1 MRNIRICGACFPPM
15 AAFATWRTG
24 QGRKMQLWGVR
35 AACST
40 LRKTGRIRLPRA
52 VLCVLSPPPALPALR
67 GRGAGACSPNLPPR
81 GRGMTKRIPSDNRIL
96 AKHAT
101 AIRRLGKRV
110 VADVIEIGRLLTE
123 CKRICGHGNWLP
135 WLDREFGWTDDTALN
150 FMRVYELSKS
160 RNFRDLSLPLSGL
173 YLLAAPSTPQ
183 EARDE
188 IIERAQAGETI
199 PVAEAKRIIEHAKN
213 QQQPSS
219 KPDKPTT
226 KPQANIADDFDADS
240 RTEAER
246 LRVRVEELQAQVRQR
261 DIKITGLESEI
272 EELRGKLAT
281 GTGGDMSVSEFQTA

>member
-1 MRNIRICGACFPPM
+1 
-15 AAFATWRTG
+15 
-24 QGRKMQLWGVR
+24 
-35 AACST
+35 
-40 LRKTGRIRLPRA
+40 
-52 VLCVLSPPPALPALR
+52 
-67 GRGAGACSPNLPPR
+67 
-81 GRGMTKRIPSDNRIL
+81 MTKRIPSDNRIL
-96 AKHAT
+96 AQHGA

-213 QQQPSS
+213 QQQPR
-219 KPDKPTT
+219 KRT
-226 KPQANIADDFDADS
+226 KPQAAQPPARDDIGPAS
-240 RTEAER
+240 AGELAR
-246 LRVRVEELQAQVRQR
+246 LRDRVEELQAEKRRLQ
-261 DIKITGLESEI
+261 IKIGALESEV
-272 EELRGKLAT
+272 EEAKTAAKPAPESKSASRCSICHEKKQAVLRPVFICDNCVDIYEVRESLRREPAR
-281 GTGGDMSVSEFQTA
+281 